1 MKINSIEDQI
11 KAGKKILKLGP
22 KNVLVK
28 GGHANTSSICD
39 VLISDHQEKVFE
51 NPKIESKNTH
61 GTGCTLASAIAT
73 FLGNDLGITKSVH
86 KSIQYV
92 RYLLEKS
99 PDIGAGNGPLHH
111 GLRND

>member
-1 MKINSIEDQI
+1 MSSRLIHNSIIIQNECS
-11 KAGKKILKLGP
+11 L
-22 KNVLVK
+22 
-28 GGHANTSSICD
+28 
-39 VLISDHQEKVFE
+39 KVFE